1 MFKCK
6 SVEPFILK
14 TPTGSIKA
22 ATLSVKEDI
31 LEPFVLKT
39 PSNGYQVR

>member
-6 SVEPFILK
+6 SLEPFILK

-22 ATLSVKEDI
+22 STINVKEEI
-31 LEPFVLKT
+31 LEPFILKT
-39 PSNGYQVR
+39 PNDGYQVC